1 MERQE
6 FSVVSRSEMDTQTLG
21 QSLARYLEPPL
32 VVALYGP
39 LGAGKTTFVRGIARG
54 LGIKRVRSPS
64 FLIML
69 RYRGSRGVLY
79 HLDLYRLEERQEVDE
94 LVQMGIPEVF
104 ERHLVVVEWAERLG
118 PLLPEKRLEVF
129 LDFLDGARQIRLV
142 GLGHRPAR
150 IVAALARSFTPPVPH
165 ENP

>member
-1 MERQE
+1 MKRQE

-21 QSLARYLEPPL
+21 QSLAPFLEPPL

-39 LGAGKTTFVRGIARG
+39 LGAGKTTLVRGIARG

-69 RYRGSRGVLY
+69 RYRGPRGDLY
-79 HLDLYRLEERQEVDE
+79 HLDLYRLSEQEVEE
-94 LVQMGIPEVF
+94 LIQIGVPEVF

-118 PLLPEKRLEVF
+118 PLLPEERLDIH
-129 LDFLDGARQIRLV
+129 LDFLDGARRIHLA
-142 GLGHRPAR
+142 GLGEKPAR
-150 IVAALARSFTPPVPH
+150 VVAQLARSFTPPVPR